1 MDILSDIFYISCFE
15 NDESI
20 FIERKL
26 YQSSLYIISENILFR
41 YLYVISHMTEFRNY
55 QYPVLIGA
63 LREIYILNKQLQMLI

>member
-1 MDILSDIFYISCFE
+1 MSCFE

-20 FIERKL
+20 FTERKS
-26 YQSSLYIISENILFR
+26 YQKSVVYYSENILFR

-63 LREIYILNKQLQMLI
+63 LREIYILNKQLQMLT